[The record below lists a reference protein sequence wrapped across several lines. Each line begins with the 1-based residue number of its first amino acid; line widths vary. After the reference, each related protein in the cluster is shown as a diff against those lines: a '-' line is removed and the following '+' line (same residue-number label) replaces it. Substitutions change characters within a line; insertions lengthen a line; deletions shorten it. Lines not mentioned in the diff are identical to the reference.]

1 LSFVKLQSV
10 NKTTP
15 QLDEAPWF
23 YLVMEL
29 F

>member
-1 LSFVKLQSV
+1 VKLQSV